1 MPDGKLLQRC
11 LLPNSGHLSGSS
23 FFFALVAISHTIV
36 FSLLHDAFSVESFDE
51 TPLKNDSLEL
61 AVAAVKRLASLIN
74 NGTPVDQLA
83 AVGFL
88 QQTLSEK
95 TASAIARTVLQGL
108 SSRVDKNI
116 AIKSQDLLQVLASI
130 CNALRSVQQPS
141 LAQVIA
147 VALVEQVLS
156 NGAASHLRAA
166 GAKPGIMV
174 VWYMQSF
181 VPADLLPPTL
191 ISDVLEGIDVPGE
204 SPYRSRLISALLG
217 NPAYISKLG
226 FETSEEAVGSL
237 LREWYFPGRLSRSDL
252 AAIATHLLPLL
263 LEKRP
268 ALSKSVLQ
276 ALATDASI
284 KDAKY
289 AYIPAWTAVA
299 RVAVI
304 ASGLKLVDLDPSSLD
319 CAINHGDEEIRLGAW
334 FTLSQ
339 CQGATDQI
347 EDVALGTDGLLSRC
361 LSNNMAVPS
370 LE

>member
-1 MPDGKLLQRC
+1 
-11 LLPNSGHLSGSS
+11 
-23 FFFALVAISHTIV
+23 
-36 FSLLHDAFSVESFDE
+36 
-51 TPLKNDSLEL
+51 LEL
-61 AVAAVKRLASLIN
+61 AIAAVKRLASLIN
-74 NGTPVDQLA
+74 NGTSVDQLA
-83 AVGFL
+83 AVAFL
-88 QQTLSEK
+88 QETLSAT
-95 TASAIARTVLQGL
+95 TASAIARSVLQGM
-108 SSRVDKNI
+108 SSRVEKNM
-116 AIKSQDLLQVLASI
+116 ATKAQDLLQVLASV
-130 CNALRSVQQPS
+130 CNALKSIQQEH
-141 LAQVIA
+141 LAQLIA

-156 NGAASHLRAA
+156 NGATGHLRAA

-181 VPADLLPPTL
+181 VPADLLPGTL

-226 FETSEEAVGSL
+226 FGTSEEAVRSL
-237 LREWYFPGRLSRSDL
+237 LREWYSPGRLSRSDL

-268 ALSKSVLQ
+268 ALAKSVLQ
-276 ALATDASI
+276 ALATAHSSED
-284 KDAKY
+284 DRY

-299 RVAVI
+299 RVGVV
-304 ASGLKLVDLDPSSLD
+304 ASGLKLVDLDPASLD

-339 CQGATDQI
+339 CQGATDPI
-347 EDVALGTDGLLSRC
+347 EDIALGNDGLLSMC